1 VSGREVVFKKSS
13 TEEPSKKG
21 SENAEPKPSTLLD
34 IYDRSIDNVLR
45 PKYLTEFV
53 GQPQL
58 KERLSIVIGAA
69 KLRGDQVGHI
79 LFAGP
84 PGLGKTSLA
93 SIVANEI
100 GVNFRVTSGPAITR
114 AGDLASLL
122 SDLSDFDVLFID
134 EIHRLPRTVEE
145 LLYSAMEDFKVDV
158 TLGKGPTSRTLR
170 LDIAHFTLIGATTRT
185 GMLSGPLRDR
195 FGFVHTMEYYD
206 PTELSQVV
214 MRSAQILEMEISED
228 AAYEIA
234 LRSRGTPRLANRLL
248 KLVRDYADVSR
259 GGVLDQTTAKEGLDV
274 FGVDDLGLDR
284 VDREILKSLCVTFG
298 GRPAGLSALASSVG
312 EERQTIE
319 DVHEPYLVKLGM
331 VIRTPRG
338 RVATNRAFD
347 HLGIRPVEEQ
357 SQLF

>member
-1 VSGREVVFKKSS
+1 MSAKEVIFKKSDSS
-13 TEEPSKKG
+13 TTEV
-21 SENAEPKPSTLLD
+21 EPKTVSVSSTSLLD
-34 IYDRSIDNVLR
+34 IYDTAIDNVLR
-45 PKYLTEFV
+45 PKYLSDFV
-53 GQPQL
+53 GQSEL
-58 KERLSIVIGAA
+58 KERLNIVVGAA
-69 KLRGDQVGHI
+69 KIRGEQVDHI

-93 SIVANEI
+93 SIVANEV

-122 SDLSDFDVLFID
+122 SDLSDSDVLFID

-170 LDIAHFTLIGATTRT
+170 LDIARFTLVGATTRT

-195 FGFVHTMEYYD
+195 FGFVHTMEYYSAN
-206 PTELSQVV
+206 ELAEVV
-214 MRSAQILEMEISED
+214 TRSAKILEIDIDFE

-248 KLVRDYADVSR
+248 KRVRDYASVSGAGR
-259 GGVLDQTTAKEGLDV
+259 LDGQTAKEGLDV

-284 VDREILKSLCVTFG
+284 VDREILQTLCVSFQ
-298 GRPAGLSALASSVG
+298 GRPAGLSAISSAIG
-312 EERQTIE
+312 EEKMTIE
-319 DVHEPYLVKLGM
+319 DVHEPFLVKLGM
-331 VIRTPRG
+331 VVRTPRG
-338 RVATNRAFD
+338 RVATHRAFD
-347 HLGIRPVEEQ
+347 HLGLPKTENVG
-357 SQLF
+357 LF